1 MSLNYWFIYQDILKN
16 STTGGN
22 NGLYFITANE
32 RIAPQYLAN
41 YTVIGFYT
49 AIVLLIFSI
58 VKLIVRINTT
68 GIFINGMQQPD
79 VLLLLCEG
87 VIIARMEG
95 DTAREKELYQKLIDI
110 MRSPSTIKIMTPN
123 TFKEKLD

>member
-95 DTAREKELYQKLIDI
+95 DTAREKELYHKLIDI
-110 MRSPSTIKIMTPN
+110 MRSPSTIKIMTSN